1 MTEPI
6 QRYSHKKE
14 NKAKDLPNIYNNA
27 KTMHHD
33 LHHPILITT
42 LPVREYCS
50 HSIQRTTIKL
60 REVRST
66 EPQSRYN
73 VSSHSSVVKWG
84 HNNYKHHNSILQ
96 INVKQTTNAYPYH
109 LYSIIFTH
117 THTHPKLS

>member
-6 QRYSHKKE
+6 QRYSHEKKE
-14 NKAKDLPNIYNNA
+14 DLPSIYNSA

-33 LHHPILITT
+33 FHHPIFITT

-50 HSIQRTTIKL
+50 HSIERKTIRL

-73 VSSHSSVVKWG
+73 LSFHSSVVKWG
-84 HNNYKHHNSILQ
+84 HNSYKHHNGILQ
-96 INVKQTTNAYPYH
+96 ITLN
-109 LYSIIFTH
+109 S
-117 THTHPKLS
+117 